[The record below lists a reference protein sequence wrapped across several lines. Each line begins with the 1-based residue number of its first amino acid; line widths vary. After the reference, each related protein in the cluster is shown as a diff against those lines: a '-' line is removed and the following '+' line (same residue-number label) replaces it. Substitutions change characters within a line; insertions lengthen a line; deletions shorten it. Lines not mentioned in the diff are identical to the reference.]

1 MSSSPPVASLP
12 TILKTEGDFSFG
24 PNDKVAEITI
34 GSDVT
39 VYPGTKLTIRCPV
52 ESTGSILVFW
62 TSRGRPVN
70 IGNAQRV
77 GNDLV
82 ITDIDK
88 RYALEYEC
96 TARAARAKVSEKS
109 TVRVKGV
116 VNLQT
121 FYLIY
126 VLSDFFLLHG
136 NTCTKLNISRN
147 DISGRYAKLRDT
159 NMSNNAYLLGL
170 NGRRSGVEVSA
181 PVSESNCLGSSPGRR
196 HCVVS

>member
-1 MSSSPPVASLP
+1 M
-12 TILKTEGDFSFG
+12 
-24 PNDKVAEITI
+24 AEITI

-52 ESTGSILVFW
+52 EGTGEILVLW

-88 RYALEYEC
+88 RYALEYKC
-96 TARAARAKVSEKS
+96 TARAARGRVSEKS

-116 VNLQT
+116 ANLQPSFLT
-121 FYLIY
+121 Y
-126 VLSDFFLLHG
+126 VLSFQIFFA
-136 NTCTKLNISRN
+136 SR
-147 DISGRYAKLRDT
+147 
-159 NMSNNAYLLGL
+159 
-170 NGRRSGVEVSA
+170 
-181 PVSESNCLGSSPGRR
+181 
-196 HCVVS
+196 

>member
-1 MSSSPPVASLP
+1 MPNGRGNSNTYSWFLVFSVASLP
-12 TILKTEGDFSFG
+12 TILKADGEFSFG

-52 ESTGSILVFW
+52 ESTVSFVVFW
-62 TSRGRPVN
+62 TSQGRPVN

-82 ITDIDK
+82 ITNIDK

-96 TARAARAKVSEKS
+96 NAKAARGIVSQKS

-121 FYLIY
+121 SYLTY
-126 VLSDFFLLHG
+126 VLSFHSLFA
-136 NTCTKLNISRN
+136 S
-147 DISGRYAKLRDT
+147 
-159 NMSNNAYLLGL
+159 
-170 NGRRSGVEVSA
+170 
-181 PVSESNCLGSSPGRR
+181 
-196 HCVVS
+196 

>member
-1 MSSSPPVASLP
+1 MINGMASRTSILVSSPLVASLP
-12 TILKTEGDFSFG
+12 TILKVEGDFSFG

-52 ESTGSILVFW
+52 EGTGSIVILW
-62 TSRGRPVN
+62 TSQGRPVN

-82 ITDIDK
+82 IKNIDK

-109 TVRVKGV
+109 TVQVKGV
-116 VNLQT
+116 TNLQT
-121 FYLIY
+121 YY
-126 VLSDFFLLHG
+126 S
-136 NTCTKLNISRN
+136 T
-147 DISGRYAKLRDT
+147 
-159 NMSNNAYLLGL
+159 
-170 NGRRSGVEVSA
+170 
-181 PVSESNCLGSSPGRR
+181 
-196 HCVVS
+196 